1 MRSKSRIKDPF
12 SVQETNG
19 FMTAEHEKLTDEIS
33 DFTLKT
39 LFEENTTRTV
49 FRSVSEHPKRTSTVI

>member
-33 DFTLKT
+33 DFTLET